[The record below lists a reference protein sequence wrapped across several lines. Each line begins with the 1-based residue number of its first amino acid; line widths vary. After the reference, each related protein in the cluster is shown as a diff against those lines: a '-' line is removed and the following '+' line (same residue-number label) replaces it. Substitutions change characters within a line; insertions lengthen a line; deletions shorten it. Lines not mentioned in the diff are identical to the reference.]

1 MPQSQTLLSTNTEE
15 SIPPE
20 PYDKKH
26 VDMQIFDLLKKN
38 FDLGKIL
45 SCF

>member
-1 MPQSQTLLSTNTEE
+1 MPQSQTLLSTNTDE

-26 VDMQIFDLLKKN
+26 VDMQIFDLFLSKN
-38 FDLGKIL
+38 EVKIQENNK
-45 SCF
+45 